1 LTSETDLIL
10 QNTMNTTMKTTAF
23 KDKSASRFITP
34 SLTLSAAALGVS
46 ATHGAVV
53 VSDFADLTDTGQ
65 RTRFE
70 FDTFTGVATP
80 GYTGVLTSIDF
91 MASYFHSKF
100 GWSSA
105 IANLGSPSSV
115 IVSTPFLSG
124 DTVDASGNFQSVF
137 FTLQSNLTDSYFGV
151 RMTGGDGAHYG
162 WIKVSTG
169 PDAGG
174 GKGPGSITIQSA
186 ALETTPNVGITIPS
200 AVPEPSSVL
209 LLGLAAGA
217 GAFRRRR
224 QAA

>member
-1 LTSETDLIL
+1 
-10 QNTMNTTMKTTAF
+10 MNTTKNTTAF
-23 KDKSASRFITP
+23 KDKSARRFITP

-46 ATHGAVV
+46 AAHGAVV
-53 VSDFADLTDTGQ
+53 VSDFADVTTTGGTRIGFAFNTSTGIVTPRVGSGDT
-65 RTRFE
+65 R
-70 FDTFTGVATP
+70 
-80 GYTGVLTSIDF
+80 IDF
-91 MASYFHSKF
+91 QSNFYFSKF
-100 GWSSA
+100 GFWNGAYVDRGSFLSA
-105 IANLGSPSSV
+105 IA
-115 IVSTPFLSG
+115 STPFQSG
-124 DTVDASGNFQSVF
+124 DTVDASGNLQSEF
-137 FTLQSNLTDSYFGV
+137 FTPQSNLTDAYFGV
-151 RMTGGDGAHYG
+151 GMTSGSDVHYG

-174 GKGPGSITIQSA
+174 QGPVSITIHSA

>member
-1 LTSETDLIL
+1 
-10 QNTMNTTMKTTAF
+10 M
-23 KDKSASRFITP
+23 
-34 SLTLSAAALGVS
+34 
-46 ATHGAVV
+46 
-53 VSDFADLTDTGQ
+53 
-65 RTRFE
+65 
-70 FDTFTGVATP
+70 
-80 GYTGVLTSIDF
+80 
-91 MASYFHSKF
+91 
-100 GWSSA
+100 
-105 IANLGSPSSV
+105 
-115 IVSTPFLSG
+115 
-124 DTVDASGNFQSVF
+124 DASGNFQSLF
-137 FTLQSNLTDSYFGV
+137 FTLQSNLTDAYFGV

>member
-1 LTSETDLIL
+1 
-10 QNTMNTTMKTTAF
+10 
-23 KDKSASRFITP
+23 
-34 SLTLSAAALGVS
+34 
-46 ATHGAVV
+46 
-53 VSDFADLTDTGQ
+53 
-65 RTRFE
+65 
-70 FDTFTGVATP
+70 
-80 GYTGVLTSIDF
+80 
-91 MASYFHSKF
+91 
-100 GWSSA
+100 
-105 IANLGSPSSV
+105 
-115 IVSTPFLSG
+115 
-124 DTVDASGNFQSVF
+124 VDASGNFQSVF

-169 PDAGG
+169 PEGASGNG
-174 GKGPGSITIQSA
+174 RPVSITIHSA

>member
-1 LTSETDLIL
+1 
-10 QNTMNTTMKTTAF
+10 MKTTIKTPAF
-23 KDKSASRFITP
+23 TDKSARRFITP

-46 ATHGAVV
+46 AAHGAVV
-53 VSDFADLTDTGQ
+53 VSDLSDATT
-65 RTRFE
+65 TRQAFYL
-70 FDTFTGVATP
+70 FDTVTGSVTSSFTGETRI
-80 GYTGVLTSIDF
+80 LFSTSAYNGKFWVDALVSG
-91 MASYFHSKF
+91 ASSL
-100 GWSSA
+100 SA
-105 IANLGSPSSV
+105 

-124 DTVDASGNFQSVF
+124 DTVDASGNFDSMGF
-137 FTLQSNLTDSYFGV
+137 YLQSNLTDAYFGV

-169 PDAGG
+169 PDAGV
-174 GKGPGSITIQSA
+174 GKGPGSITFHSA